1 MSNGEN
7 GVGLREQIAEIETEY
22 GIEFPEELEMRM
34 LESGIQELALEHGD
48 SVPSGLRRTLTLS
61 SLNRIYGG
69 MRDSVQQI
77 NEMLEHV
84 SDGELNDDEM
94 EQVER
99 GLLRI
104 HMGDD
109 ILIFFVLAQ
118 DTIENLTV
126 DVLNEALIA
135 DEYQGTN
142 ETMKTLRKRLPQ
154 PGCEHL
160 LLRCGIIDH
169 ETVNEMRTFRQ
180 RRNRLVHDRDVHHT
194 LDFDDPVMHEVD
206 RGLAIINALYE
217 HLEGEPFWSAD
228 E

>member
-1 MSNGEN
+1 MSNDDSLDLQEY
-7 GVGLREQIAEIETEY
+7 IEDLESEY

-34 LESGIQELALEHGD
+34 LESGFQELALERDD
-48 SVPSGLRRTLTLS
+48 SVPSGLRRTFTLS

-69 MRDSVQQI
+69 MRDSIQQI
-77 NEMLEHV
+77 NEMMDNVPDEDL
-84 SDGELNDDEM
+84 DDEEL

-99 GLLRI
+99 GMLRTF
-104 HMGDD
+104 MADD

-126 DVLNEALIA
+126 DVLNEDLIA
-135 DEYQGTN
+135 EEYQGTN

-169 ETVNEMRTFRQ
+169 ETVDEMRTFRK

-194 LDFDDPVMHEVD
+194 LDFEDPVMHEVD

-217 HLEGEPFWSAD
+217 HLEGEPFWSTA

>member
-1 MSNGEN
+1 MSNDVSLDLQEY
-7 GVGLREQIAEIETEY
+7 IEDLESEY
-22 GIEFPEELEMRM
+22 GIEFPEELRTRM
-34 LESGIQELALEHGD
+34 LESGFQELALEHDD
-48 SVPSGLRRTLTLS
+48 SVPGGLRRTLTLS

-69 MRDSVQQI
+69 MRDSIQQI
-77 NEMLEHV
+77 NEMMDNVPDEDL
-84 SDGELNDDEM
+84 DDEEL

-99 GLLRI
+99 GMLRTF
-104 HMGDD
+104 MADD

-126 DVLNEALIA
+126 DVLNEDLIA
-135 DEYQGTN
+135 EEYQGTN

-169 ETVNEMRTFRQ
+169 ETVDEMRTFRT
-180 RRNRLVHDRDVHHT
+180 RRNRLVHDRDVHQS
-194 LDFDDPVMHEVD
+194 LDFEDPVMHEVD

-217 HLEGEPFWSAD
+217 HLDGESFWSTA

>member
-1 MSNGEN
+1 MSNDDSLDLQGY
-7 GVGLREQIAEIETEY
+7 IEELESEY
-22 GIEFPEELEMRM
+22 GIEFPEELRMRM
-34 LESGIQELALEHGD
+34 LESGFQELALEHDD

-69 MRDSVQQI
+69 MRDNIQQV
-77 NEMLEHV
+77 NEMMDNVPDE
-84 SDGELNDDEM
+84 ELDDEEL

-99 GLLRI
+99 GMLRTF
-104 HMGDD
+104 MADD

-126 DVLNEALIA
+126 DVLNEDLIA
-135 DEYQGTN
+135 EEYQGTN
-142 ETMKTLRKRLPQ
+142 ETMKTLRKRLSQ

-160 LLRCGIIDH
+160 LLRCGLIDH
-169 ETVNEMRTFRQ
+169 ETVDEMRTFRT

-194 LDFDDPVMHEVD
+194 LDFEDPVMHEVD

-217 HLEGEPFWSAD
+217 HLEGEPFWSTAG
-228 E
+228 

>member
-1 MSNGEN
+1 MSNDDSLDLQGY
-7 GVGLREQIAEIETEY
+7 IEDLESEY

-34 LESGIQELALEHGD
+34 LESGFQELALEHDD

-69 MRDSVQQI
+69 MRDSIQQI
-77 NEMLEHV
+77 NEMMDNVPDEDL
-84 SDGELNDDEM
+84 DDEEL

-99 GLLRI
+99 GMLRTF
-104 HMGDD
+104 MADD

-126 DVLNEALIA
+126 DVLNKDLIA
-135 DEYQGTN
+135 EEYQGTN

-169 ETVNEMRTFRQ
+169 ETVDEMRTFRT

-194 LDFDDPVMHEVD
+194 LDFEDPVMHEVD
-206 RGLAIINALYE
+206 RGLAIINTLYE
-217 HLEGEPFWSAD
+217 HLEGELFWST
-228 E
+228 EE

>member
-1 MSNGEN
+1 MSNDDSLDLQGY
-7 GVGLREQIAEIETEY
+7 IEELESEY
-22 GIEFPEELEMRM
+22 GIEFPEELRMRM
-34 LESGIQELALEHGD
+34 LESGFQELALEHDD

-69 MRDSVQQI
+69 MRDSIQQV
-77 NEMLEHV
+77 NEMMDNVPDE
-84 SDGELNDDEM
+84 ELDDEEL

-99 GLLRI
+99 GMLRTF
-104 HMGDD
+104 MADD

-126 DVLNEALIA
+126 DVLNEDLIA
-135 DEYQGTN
+135 EEYQGTN

-160 LLRCGIIDH
+160 LLRCGLIDH
-169 ETVNEMRTFRQ
+169 ETVDEMRTFRT

-194 LDFDDPVMHEVD
+194 LDFEDPVMHEVD
-206 RGLAIINALYE
+206 RGLATINALYE
-217 HLEGEPFWSAD
+217 HLEGEPFWSTA

>member
-1 MSNGEN
+1 ME
-7 GVGLREQIAEIETEY
+7 AKH

-34 LESGIQELALEHGD
+34 MESGLQELALDRSD
-48 SVPSGLRRTLTLS
+48 SVPSGMRRILTLS
-61 SLNRIYGG
+61 TLNRLYGG
-69 MRDSVQQI
+69 MRDSIQMI
-77 NEMLEHV
+77 NEMLDHV
-84 SDGELNDDEM
+84 PEEELDGDEL

-99 GLLRI
+99 GLLRTF
-104 HMGDD
+104 MADD

-126 DVLNEALIA
+126 DILNEDLITE
-135 DEYQGTN
+135 EYQGTN
-142 ETMKTLRKRLPQ
+142 ETMKTLRKRVPQ

-160 LLRCGIIDH
+160 LLRCGIIGH
-169 ETVNEMRTFRQ
+169 ETVDQMRTFRQ

-206 RGLAIINALYE
+206 RGLAIINALHE

>member
-1 MSNGEN
+1 MSNDDSLDLQGY
-7 GVGLREQIAEIETEY
+7 IEELEAEY
-22 GIEFPEELEMRM
+22 GIEFPEELRMRM
-34 LESGIQELALEHGD
+34 LESGFQELALEHDD

-69 MRDSVQQI
+69 MRDSIQQV
-77 NEMLEHV
+77 NEMMDNVPDEDL
-84 SDGELNDDEM
+84 DDEEL

-99 GLLRI
+99 GMLRTF
-104 HMGDD
+104 MADD

-126 DVLNEALIA
+126 DVLNEDLIA

-142 ETMKTLRKRLPQ
+142 ETIKTLRKRLPQ

-169 ETVNEMRTFRQ
+169 ETVDEMRTFRK

-194 LDFDDPVMHEVD
+194 LDFEDPVMHEVD

-217 HLEGEPFWSAD
+217 HLDEPFWST
-228 E
+228 EE

>member
-1 MSNGEN
+1 MSNDDSLDLQGYIEE
-7 GVGLREQIAEIETEY
+7 LEAEY
-22 GIEFPEELEMRM
+22 RIEFPEELEMRM
-34 LESGIQELALEHGD
+34 VESGFQELALEHDD

-69 MRDSVQQI
+69 MRDSIQQV
-77 NEMLEHV
+77 NEMMDNVPDEDL
-84 SDGELNDDEM
+84 DDEEL

-99 GLLRI
+99 GMLRTF
-104 HMGDD
+104 MADD

-126 DVLNEALIA
+126 DVLNEDLIV

-169 ETVNEMRTFRQ
+169 ETVDEMRTFRK

-194 LDFDDPVMHEVD
+194 LDFEDPVMHEVD

-217 HLEGEPFWSAD
+217 HLEGEPFWST
-228 E
+228 EE

>member
-1 MSNGEN
+1 
-7 GVGLREQIAEIETEY
+7 
-22 GIEFPEELEMRM
+22 
-34 LESGIQELALEHGD
+34 
-48 SVPSGLRRTLTLS
+48 
-61 SLNRIYGG
+61 
-69 MRDSVQQI
+69 MRDSIQQV
-77 NEMLEHV
+77 NEMMDNVPDE
-84 SDGELNDDEM
+84 ELDDEEL

-99 GLLRI
+99 GMLRTF
-104 HMGDD
+104 MADD

-126 DVLNEALIA
+126 DVLNEDLIA

-142 ETMKTLRKRLPQ
+142 ETIKTLRKRLPQ

-169 ETVNEMRTFRQ
+169 ETVDEMRTFRK

-194 LDFDDPVMHEVD
+194 LDFEDPVMHEVD

-217 HLEGEPFWSAD
+217 HLDEPFWST
-228 E
+228 EE

>member
-1 MSNGEN
+1 MSNDDSLDLQGY
-7 GVGLREQIAEIETEY
+7 IEDLESEY

-34 LESGIQELALEHGD
+34 LESGFQELALERDD
-48 SVPSGLRRTLTLS
+48 SVPSGLRRTFTLS

-69 MRDSVQQI
+69 MRDSIQQI
-77 NEMLEHV
+77 NEMMDNVPDEDL
-84 SDGELNDDEM
+84 DDEEL

-99 GLLRI
+99 GMLRTF
-104 HMGDD
+104 MADD

-126 DVLNEALIA
+126 DVLNEDLIA
-135 DEYQGTN
+135 EEYQGTN

-169 ETVNEMRTFRQ
+169 ETVDEMRTFRK

-194 LDFDDPVMHEVD
+194 LDFEDPVMHEVD

-217 HLEGEPFWSAD
+217 HLEGEPFWSTA

>member
-1 MSNGEN
+1 MSNDDSLDLQEY
-7 GVGLREQIAEIETEY
+7 IEDLESEY

-34 LESGIQELALEHGD
+34 LESGFQELALERDD
-48 SVPSGLRRTLTLS
+48 SVPSRLRRTFTLS

-69 MRDSVQQI
+69 MRDSIQQI
-77 NEMLEHV
+77 NEMMDNVPDEDL
-84 SDGELNDDEM
+84 DDEEL

-99 GLLRI
+99 GMLRTF
-104 HMGDD
+104 MADD

-126 DVLNEALIA
+126 DVLNEDLIA
-135 DEYQGTN
+135 EEYQGTN

-160 LLRCGIIDH
+160 LLRCGIVDH
-169 ETVNEMRTFRQ
+169 ETVDEMRTFRK

-194 LDFDDPVMHEVD
+194 LDFEDPVMHEVD

-217 HLEGEPFWSAD
+217 HLEGEPFWSTA

>member
-1 MSNGEN
+1 MSNE
-7 GVGLREQIAEIETEY
+7 VSLDLQEYIEGLESEY
-22 GIEFPEELEMRM
+22 GIEFPEELRMRM
-34 LESGIQELALEHGD
+34 LESGFQELVLEHDD
-48 SVPSGLRRTLTLS
+48 SVPGGLRRTLTLS

-69 MRDSVQQI
+69 MRDSIQLI
-77 NEMLEHV
+77 NEMMDNVPDEDL
-84 SDGELNDDEM
+84 DDEEL

-99 GLLRI
+99 GMLRTFI
-104 HMGDD
+104 ADD

-126 DVLNEALIA
+126 DVLNEDLIA
-135 DEYQGTN
+135 EEYQGTN

-160 LLRCGIIDH
+160 LFRCGIIDH
-169 ETVNEMRTFRQ
+169 ETVDEMRTFRT
-180 RRNRLVHDRDVHHT
+180 RRNRLVHDRDVHQS
-194 LDFDDPVMHEVD
+194 LDFEDPVMHEVD

-217 HLEGEPFWSAD
+217 HLEDEPFWSTA

>member
-1 MSNGEN
+1 MSNDDSLDLQGY
-7 GVGLREQIAEIETEY
+7 IEDLESEY

-34 LESGIQELALEHGD
+34 LESGFQELALERDD
-48 SVPSGLRRTLTLS
+48 SVPSGLRRTFTLS

-69 MRDSVQQI
+69 MRDSIQQI
-77 NEMLEHV
+77 NEMMDNVPDENL
-84 SDGELNDDEM
+84 DDEEL

-99 GLLRI
+99 GMLRTF
-104 HMGDD
+104 MADD

-126 DVLNEALIA
+126 DVLNEDLIA
-135 DEYQGTN
+135 EEYQGTN

-169 ETVNEMRTFRQ
+169 ETVDEMRTFRK

-194 LDFDDPVMHEVD
+194 LDFEDPVMHEVD

-217 HLEGEPFWSAD
+217 HLEGEPFWSTA

>member
-1 MSNGEN
+1 MSNDDSLDLQGY
-7 GVGLREQIAEIETEY
+7 IEDLESEY

-34 LESGIQELALEHGD
+34 LESGFQELALERDD
-48 SVPSGLRRTLTLS
+48 SVPSGLRRTFTLS

-69 MRDSVQQI
+69 MRDSIQQI
-77 NEMLEHV
+77 NEMMDNVPDEDL
-84 SDGELNDDEM
+84 DDEEL

-99 GLLRI
+99 GMLRTF
-104 HMGDD
+104 MADD

-126 DVLNEALIA
+126 DVLNEDLIVE
-135 DEYQGTN
+135 EYQGTN

-169 ETVNEMRTFRQ
+169 ETVDEMRTFRK

-194 LDFDDPVMHEVD
+194 LDFEDPVMHEVD

-217 HLEGEPFWSAD
+217 HLEGEPFWSTA

>member
-1 MSNGEN
+1 MSNDDSLDLQEY
-7 GVGLREQIAEIETEY
+7 IEDLESEY

-34 LESGIQELALEHGD
+34 LESGFQELALERDD
-48 SVPSGLRRTLTLS
+48 SVPSGLRRTFTLS

-69 MRDSVQQI
+69 MRDSIQQI
-77 NEMLEHV
+77 NEMMDNVPDEDL
-84 SDGELNDDEM
+84 DDEEL

-99 GLLRI
+99 GMLCTF
-104 HMGDD
+104 MADD

-126 DVLNEALIA
+126 DVLNEDLIA
-135 DEYQGTN
+135 EEYQGTN

-169 ETVNEMRTFRQ
+169 ETVDEMRTFRK

-194 LDFDDPVMHEVD
+194 LDFEDPVMHEVD

-217 HLEGEPFWSAD
+217 HLEGEPFWSTA

>member
-1 MSNGEN
+1 MSDDGNGI
-7 GVGLREQIAEIETEY
+7 GIREQIEELEAEY

-34 LESGIQELALEHGD
+34 LESGFQELALEHGD
-48 SVPSGLRRTLTLS
+48 SVPSGIRRTLTLS

-69 MRDSVQQI
+69 MRDTIQSV
-77 NEMLEHV
+77 NEMLDHV
-84 SDGELNDDEM
+84 PDEELDDDEL

-99 GLLRI
+99 GLLRTF
-104 HMGDD
+104 MADD

-126 DVLNEALIA
+126 DVLNEELI
-135 DEYQGTN
+135 DEHYQSTN

-169 ETVNEMRTFRQ
+169 ETVDEMRTFRK

-194 LDFDDPVMHEVD
+194 LDFEAPVMHEVD
-206 RGLAIINALYE
+206 HGLAVINAL
-217 HLEGEPFWSAD
+217 HVLLEGEPFWSTA

>member
-1 MSNGEN
+1 MSDDDSL
-7 GVGLREQIAEIETEY
+7 GLQGYIEDLESEY

-34 LESGIQELALEHGD
+34 LESGFQELALEHGD

-61 SLNRIYGG
+61 SLNRLYGG
-69 MRDSVQQI
+69 MRDSIQLI
-77 NEMLEHV
+77 NEMLDNV
-84 SDGELNDDEM
+84 PQDELDDE
-94 EQVER
+94 ELDQVER
-99 GLLRI
+99 GMLRTF
-104 HMGDD
+104 MADD

-126 DVLNEALIA
+126 DVLNEELI
-135 DEYQGTN
+135 DEHYQDTN

-169 ETVNEMRTFRQ
+169 EIVDEMRTFRK

-194 LDFDDPVMHEVD
+194 LNFEDPIMQEVD
-206 RGLAIINALYE
+206 RGLAVINALYE
-217 HLEGEPFWSAD
+217 HLEGEPFWSTA

>member
-1 MSNGEN
+1 MSNDDSLDLQGY
-7 GVGLREQIAEIETEY
+7 IEDLESEY

-34 LESGIQELALEHGD
+34 LESGFQELALERDD
-48 SVPSGLRRTLTLS
+48 SVPSGLRRTFTLS

-69 MRDSVQQI
+69 MRDSIQQI
-77 NEMLEHV
+77 NEMMDNVPDEDL
-84 SDGELNDDEM
+84 DDEEL

-99 GLLRI
+99 GMLRTF
-104 HMGDD
+104 MADD

-126 DVLNEALIA
+126 DVLNEDLIA
-135 DEYQGTN
+135 EEYQGTN

-169 ETVNEMRTFRQ
+169 ETVDEMRTFRK

-194 LDFDDPVMHEVD
+194 LDFEVHVGGKD
-206 RGLAIINALYE
+206 
-217 HLEGEPFWSAD
+217 S
-228 E
+228 

>member
-1 MSNGEN
+1 MSNDDSLDLQGY
-7 GVGLREQIAEIETEY
+7 IEELEAEY
-22 GIEFPEELEMRM
+22 GIEFPEELRMRM
-34 LESGIQELALEHGD
+34 LESGFQELALEHDD

-69 MRDSVQQI
+69 MRDSIQQV
-77 NEMLEHV
+77 NEMMDNVPDEDL
-84 SDGELNDDEM
+84 DDEEL

-99 GLLRI
+99 GMLRTF
-104 HMGDD
+104 MADD

-126 DVLNEALIA
+126 DVLNEDLIA

-142 ETMKTLRKRLPQ
+142 ETIKTLRKRLPQ
-154 PGCEHL
+154 PSCEHL

-169 ETVNEMRTFRQ
+169 ETVDEMRTFRK

-194 LDFDDPVMHEVD
+194 LDFEDPVMHEVD

-217 HLEGEPFWSAD
+217 HLDEPFWST
-228 E
+228 EE

>member
-1 MSNGEN
+1 MSGDEN
-7 GVGLREQIAEIETEY
+7 GIGIREQIAELEDEY

-34 LESGIQELALEHGD
+34 LESGFQELALEHDD

-69 MRDSVQQI
+69 MRDSIQQI

-84 SDGELNDDEM
+84 SEEELDDDEL

-99 GLLRI
+99 GLLRTFMA
-104 HMGDD
+104 HD

-126 DVLNEALIA
+126 DVLNGDLIVE
-135 DEYQGTN
+135 EYQGTN
-142 ETMKTLRKRLPQ
+142 ETMNTLRKRLPQ

-160 LLRCGIIDH
+160 LLRCGLIDH
-169 ETVNEMRTFRQ
+169 ETVDEMRTFRT

-194 LDFDDPVMHEVD
+194 LDFEDPVMHEVD

-217 HLEGEPFWSAD
+217 HLEGEPFWSTA

>member
-1 MSNGEN
+1 MSDDDSL
-7 GVGLREQIAEIETEY
+7 GLQGYIEDLESEY

-34 LESGIQELALEHGD
+34 LESGFQELALEHGD

-61 SLNRIYGG
+61 SLNRLYGG
-69 MRDSVQQI
+69 MRDSIQLI
-77 NEMLEHV
+77 NEMLDNV
-84 SDGELNDDEM
+84 PQDELDDE
-94 EQVER
+94 ELDQVER
-99 GLLRI
+99 GMLRTF
-104 HMGDD
+104 MADD

-126 DVLNEALIA
+126 DVLNEELI
-135 DEYQGTN
+135 DEHYQDTN

-169 ETVNEMRTFRQ
+169 EIVDEMRTFRK
-180 RRNRLVHDRDVHHT
+180 RRNHLVHDRDVHHT
-194 LDFDDPVMHEVD
+194 LDFEDPIMQEVD
-206 RGLAIINALYE
+206 RGLAVINALYE
-217 HLEGEPFWSAD
+217 HLEGEPFWSTA